1 LTDHTSLSATS
12 LLAFALVLLVSAGS
26 GCSFSWSSE
35 SISDSISSPSEW
47 SRSSSESSSDS
58 SGSGGDDASDDG
70 GEAPESAQDS
80 QTYAED
86 VAQVA
91 YTYGKQGGDIGSLR
105 NGISGLAMKRGL
117 TNWEVDAVT
126 SQSIGKGVGRAG
138 MSEEAFASF
147 SKELFGGDL
156 TKATEL
162 RKGYEAGR
170 PPPAPMAEPTDAKSE
185 TGS

>member
-12 LLAFALVLLVSAGS
+12 LLAFALALLVSAGS
-26 GCSFSWSSE
+26 GCSFSQSSE
-35 SISDSISSPSEW
+35 WISDSISSPSDW
-47 SRSSSESSSDS
+47 SRSSSESSSGS
-58 SGSGGDDASDDG
+58 SGGDDDG
-70 GEAPESAQDS
+70 GGGDVSEAPESMQDS

-86 VAQVA
+86 VVQVA

-105 NGISGLAMKRGL
+105 SSISGLAMKRGL

-162 RKGYEAGR
+162 RKGYDAGR